1 MFKTKSNM
9 VYQSYTDMSTYW
21 LLEANDVEM
30 RIPKTACYLID
41 DESDLV
47 TFKSTSSR
55 RIFGSAYK

>member
-1 MFKTKSNM
+1 M
-9 VYQSYTDMSTYW
+9 VYQSYTDNDTFF

-41 DESDLV
+41 DESGLV

-55 RIFGSAYK
+55 RIFGSAHN